1 VLRYLFLFLCR
12 VLSPARQA
20 SRSGGKKINKPASEL
35 HRRLQQARW
44 VRVCHLWISAL
55 VSVVLFPAPAFGI
68 AVVLFTTFLSFSVL
82 DESG

>member
-1 VLRYLFLFLCR
+1 MLRYLLLFMCR
-12 VLSPARQA
+12 ALPPVRQS
-20 SRSGGKKINKPASEL
+20 SRTSGNFKSSTEI

-44 VRVCHLWISAL
+44 VRVCHLWLSAL
-55 VSVVLFPAPAFGI
+55 ISVALFPAPAFGI